1 MTDVDIKAAAKRLL
15 TLEEA
20 SDSFLGYVR
29 LMEPNF
35 ELADFHLK
43 IIDTLDKLEKGTL
56 RDADRPITRVLINMP
71 PRHGK
76 STLVTHLFTAY
87 YMGRDPR
94 RHVLSTSY
102 SSDLSNTFGQKVR
115 NYVTHPDHTL
125 AFPRFALRNDTR
137 AKNDWMTLTDASHDG
152 GGSYFGCGVS
162 GSTTGRPANLLLIDD
177 PVKNRAE
184 AESITYRNKVWD
196 FYVSSLEN
204 RKEPTASGED
214 PIEIVILTRWHP
226 DDLAGRLMNT
236 PDWSAGRWL
245 HINFP
250 AIREVDT
257 DVKIKRSH
265 LPPDDP
271 QHLKAYECS
280 KLSKSLQY
288 ITRKREL
295 ALWPERFPLEELKR
309 KRALNEREFA
319 ALYQQSP
326 YIRGGNVLKADWW
339 RYYDPKDVEIETSFQ
354 SIIIAVD
361 SAYKAS
367 EQNDY
372 TAIGVFGLH
381 HNADIYLIDVFR
393 KRVEF
398 PELKRKLIDLNT
410 RWRGKGLRAVY
421 IEDKAS
427 GQSVIQELRR
437 ESGISLIPHKVA
449 HDKLTRLLTVT
460 PMIQGG
466 RVLLPSSAAWLDAF
480 LQETVEFPNSTH
492 DDQIDM
498 LSMGLDV
505 LSRQSVSPEM
515 IDLSMSPFSSLNS
528 VTPKFTDSLRQKL
541 APNMPNFRGW
551 GQ

>member
-1 MTDVDIKAAAKRLL
+1 MSEPDIRSAAKRLL
-15 TLEEA
+15 ALEEA
-20 SDSFLGYVR
+20 SDSFLGYVK
-29 LMEPNF
+29 LMEPAF
-35 ELADFHLK
+35 ELASFHLQ
-43 IIDTLDKLEKGTL
+43 IIDVLDKLEKGTL
-56 RDADRPITRVLINMP
+56 RIGDRKITRVLINMP

-125 AFPRFALRNDTR
+125 TFPRFALRTDTR
-137 AKNDWMTLTDASHDG
+137 AKNDWMTQNSATHDG

-184 AESITYRNKVWD
+184 AESTTYRNRVWD

-204 RKEPTASGED
+204 RKEPTSSGDD

-226 DDLAGRLMNT
+226 DDLAGRLMKSS
-236 PDWSAGRWL
+236 DWSSGRWL

-250 AIREVDT
+250 AIRDVDT
-257 DVKIKRSH
+257 DVKIKRCH
-265 LPPDDP
+265 LPEDDP
-271 QHLKAYECS
+271 LYLKSYPCHQLPE
-280 KLSKSLQY
+280 KEQWV
-288 ITRKREL
+288 TRKREV
-295 ALWPERFPLEELKR
+295 ALWPERFPLDDLHR
-309 KRALNEREFA
+309 KRQLNEREFA

-326 YIRGGNVLKADWW
+326 YIRGGNVLKTDWW
-339 RYYDPKDVEIETSFQ
+339 RYYNPADVDISTDFQ
-354 SIIIAVD
+354 SIIISVD
-361 SAYKAS
+361 SAYKS
-367 EQNDY
+367 GDQNDP

-381 HNADIYLIDVFR
+381 HNADIYLLDVFR
-393 KRVEF
+393 KRIEY
-398 PELKRKLIDLNT
+398 PDLKRKLIHLNT
-410 RWRGKGLRAVY
+410 QWRGKGLRAIY
-421 IEDKAS
+421 IEDKSS

-437 ESGISLIPHKVA
+437 ESGLSIIPHKVST
-449 HDKLTRLLTVT
+449 DKITRLLTVT

-466 RVLLPSSAAWLDAF
+466 RVLLPSQALWLDTF
-480 LQETVEFPNSTH
+480 LQECVEFPNSTH

-505 LSRQSVSPEM
+505 LSRQAVTPEM
-515 IDLSMSPFSSLNS
+515 MDLSISPFSSLNS
-528 VTPKFTDSLRQKL
+528 LAPKFTDSLRQKL
-541 APNMPNFRGW
+541 APSLPTFRGW

>member
-1 MTDVDIKAAAKRLL
+1 MTDIDIRSAAQRLL

-29 LMEPNF
+29 LMEPTF
-35 ELADFHLK
+35 ELASFHLE
-43 IIDTLDKLEKGTL
+43 IIDVLDRLEKGTL
-56 RDADRPITRVLINMP
+56 RIADRKVTRVLINMP

-76 STLVTHLFTAY
+76 STLVTHLFSAY

-115 NYVTHPDHTL
+115 NYVQQPDHTH
-125 AFPRFALRNDTR
+125 AFPRFTLRNDTR
-137 AKNDWMTLTDASHDG
+137 AKNDWMTQSDATHDG
-152 GGSYFGCGVS
+152 GGSYYGCGVG

-184 AESITYRNKVWD
+184 AESPTYRNRVWD

-204 RKEPTASGED
+204 RKEPTSTGEE

-226 DDLAGRLMNT
+226 DDLAGRLMNS

-250 AIREVDT
+250 AIREIDT

-271 QHLKAYECS
+271 DHLKAFECR
-280 KLSKSLQY
+280 KLSKPLQF
-288 ITRKREL
+288 ITRKREM
-295 ALWPERFPLEELKR
+295 ALWPDRFSLSELHR

-339 RYYDPKDVEIETSFQ
+339 RYYAPKDIDIEKDFQ
-354 SIIIAVD
+354 SIIISVD
-361 SAYKAS
+361 SAYKS
-367 EQNDY
+367 GDQNDP

-381 HNADIYLIDVFR
+381 HNADIYILDIFR
-393 KRVEF
+393 SRIEY
-398 PELKRKLIDLNT
+398 PDLKRKLIALNT
-410 RWRGKGLRAVY
+410 QWRGRGLRAIY
-421 IEDKAS
+421 IEDKSS

-437 ESGISLIPHKVA
+437 ESGLSIIPHKVSS
-449 HDKLTRLLTVT
+449 DKLTRLLTVT

-466 RVLLPSSAAWLDAF
+466 RVLLPSQAMWLDIF
-480 LQETVEFPNSTH
+480 LQECVEFPNSTH

-498 LSMGLDV
+498 LSMALDV
-505 LSRQSVSPEM
+505 LSRQSVSPDM
-515 IDLSMSPFSSLNS
+515 IDLSMSPFSSLNTL
-528 VTPKFTDSLRQKL
+528 TPKFTDSLRQKL
-541 APNMPNFRGW
+541 APNHPTFRGW